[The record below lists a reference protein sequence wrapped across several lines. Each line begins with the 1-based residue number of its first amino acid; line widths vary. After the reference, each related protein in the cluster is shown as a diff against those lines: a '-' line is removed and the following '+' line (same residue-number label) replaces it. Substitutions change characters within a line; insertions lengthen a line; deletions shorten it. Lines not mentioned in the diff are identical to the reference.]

1 MCKAEGVC
9 PRINRLVYMQAQDDE
24 NLQKMILKNHY
35 VQFVCCDVAA
45 YVCGERGGLI
55 LEDPHQFGVSLNGVR
70 GLDIEMEKK
79 KVEEKLNELKEEGA
93 TEHDIE
99 LAMKNLGSKRFVP
112 TEVYL

>member
-1 MCKAEGVC
+1 MVIKYTENHSKKPVC
-9 PRINRLVYMQAQDDE
+9 AICWELFGE
-24 NLQKMILKNHY
+24 FL
-35 VQFVCCDVAA
+35 CCDVAA

-55 LEDPHQFGVSLNGVR
+55 VEDPHEFGVSLNGVR

-99 LAMKNLGSKRFVP
+99 LAMKDLGSKRFVP
-112 TEVYL
+112 ILPLL